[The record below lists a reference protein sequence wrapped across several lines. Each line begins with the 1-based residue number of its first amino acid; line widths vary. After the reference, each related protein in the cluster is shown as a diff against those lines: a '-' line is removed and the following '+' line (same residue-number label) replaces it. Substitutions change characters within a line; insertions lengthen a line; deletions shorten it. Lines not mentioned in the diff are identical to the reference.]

1 MTTFQ
6 RTDDPLSPDYVP
18 SVFCV
23 VKSLN
28 KQHLRTKMTTF
39 QRRTE
44 LRQRKSTVVEVSNT
58 ASTSDCEMVYVN
70 TTEGAISQV
79 SDVNKGIQTDL

>member
-6 RTDDPLSPDYVP
+6 
-18 SVFCV
+18 
-23 VKSLN
+23 
-28 KQHLRTKMTTF
+28 
-39 QRRTE
+39 RTE

-58 ASTSDCEMVYVN
+58 ASTSDCEMVCVDR
-70 TTEGAISQV
+70 TEGAISQD